1 MSSNVST
8 LCVICETRRP
18 RRHCPGLR
26 AEICSLCCGTSREVT
41 VDCPLHC
48 TYLQEARRHERTPEL
63 DRQKLPNPDVKITE
77 QFLESNAGLFNFLS
91 GAVLRQALAVP
102 GVVDSDLR
110 EALDALVR
118 TFRTLQSGLVY
129 ETRPANLLAAGL
141 QDRLREE
148 LNEFLK
154 SSKESTGMETIR
166 DADVLG
172 MLVMLQRLAFTH
184 DNGRPR
190 GRAFIDY
197 LHQGLG
203 GPGGLD
209 RPSGGSNLI
218 VPA

>member
-1 MSSNVST
+1 MSSNVSK
-8 LCVICETRRP
+8 LCIICETRRP

-41 VDCPLHC
+41 VDCPLDC
-48 TYLQEARRHERTPEL
+48 TYLQEARRHERMPEL
-63 DRQKLPNPDVKITE
+63 DREKLPNPDVKITE

-91 GAVLRQALAVP
+91 AAVLRQALAVP
-102 GVVDSDLR
+102 GVIDSDVR
-110 EALDALVR
+110 EALDALAR
-118 TFRTLQSGLVY
+118 TYRTLQSGLVY

-148 LNEFLK
+148 LSDFLK
-154 SSKESTGMETIR
+154 GAKENSGMETIR

-172 MLVMLQRLAFTH
+172 ILVMLQRLAFSH

-197 LHQGLG
+197 LQQGLG
-203 GPGGLD
+203 GPGALA
-209 RPSGGSNLI
+209 REPGGSNLI